1 MMTMMESW
9 MKVNNV
15 FVNEHFTNIYE
26 FTIDDNDDD
35 GDGVPD
41 EFEDQDGDGLINS
54 GIVLLNKTLGFT
66 TLLM

>member
-1 MMTMMESW
+1 MGKKW
-9 MKVNNV
+9 
-15 FVNEHFTNIYE
+15 NENFTNIDD
-26 FTIDDNDDD
+26 FNLDDNDDD

-54 GIVLLNKTLGFT
+54 GIVSLSKTLGFT